1 MGQALTISLSRSPFS
16 CPLSLEPP
24 VLDAVGFDGLVAE
37 ATFLVFLIGF
47 EVAFEPFDVGFAFEG
62 EDVGAEAV
70 EEEAAMEGMT
80 DEEKEKYEGAM
91 AKGDVMRPGPG
102 NTGKLIWMKGSDLE
116 GIELNYTWG
125 FYKKPG
131 IWHRGP
137 GKSDGAHVHPS
148 DEVLVFVGTDPSDI
162 NYLGAE
168 ISIDMGEERERYVFD
183 KPTAVV
189 CPKGVAH
196 APIIT
201 RYVDR
206 PFAFFMMNLASEY
219 KITYV

>member
-1 MGQALTISLSRSPFS
+1 MGDGIDEVRMQRMQGNSDSDMKPPMVSAFSKKRYAVNEQTMTYGNKHAHLIKTMKPMSILS
-16 CPLSLEPP
+16 EN
-24 VLDAVGFDGLVAE
+24 
-37 ATFLVFLIGF
+37 
-47 EVAFEPFDVGFAFEG
+47 
-62 EDVGAEAV
+62 
-70 EEEAAMEGMT
+70 MT
-80 DEEKEKYEGAM
+80 AREK

-102 NTGKLIWMKGSDLE
+102 NTDRLIWMKGEDLE

-137 GKSDGAHVHPS
+137 GKSDGAHFHNS
-148 DEVLVFVGTDPSDI
+148 DEVLVFAGTDPGDI

-189 CPKGVAH
+189 CPKGTVH

-206 PFAFFMMNLASEY
+206 PFAFFMMNLAAEY
-219 KITYV
+219 EITYV